1 MELRVLQYFL
11 AVAREQNISAAAH
24 SLHLTQPTLSRQL
37 RELEEE
43 LGKQL
48 MIRGNRKIT
57 LTQDG
62 MLLRKRAEEILD
74 LVGRT
79 EKELAQS
86 DETVS
91 GDVYIGTGETD
102 GVRQIAR
109 AAHAVQQH
117 YPNILFHIVSGDA
130 VDVCE
135 RLDKGL
141 LDFGILLG
149 DIDKTKYCYLEL
161 PMKDTWG
168 VLMQRSSPLA
178 EKESISPQ
186 DLWDKPLILSRQVDN
201 KSGLYRWLGKE
212 PSDLHTVSTY
222 NLIYNASLMVA
233 EGMGYAFTL
242 DKLVNTAGSD
252 LCFRPL
258 NPRLELGMYLVWK
271 KSQSFSRAMELFQ
284 EQLQKNLAAFGP
296 HPLLP
301 KGGFPWKYTFPTC
314 LTCKKSRTAAS
325 ASVPRC
331 FPTVPI
337 ALSQESRCCTY
348 KKPRRKPIG

>member
-11 AVAREQNISAAAH
+11 AVAREQNISAAAQ

-57 LTQDG
+57 LTEDG

-79 EKELAQS
+79 EKELTQS

-91 GDVYIGTGETD
+91 GDIYIGTGETD

-109 AAHAVQQH
+109 TAHQIQKH
-117 YPNILFHIVSGDA
+117 YPGILFHIVSGDA

-149 DIDKTKYCYLEL
+149 DIDKGKYHYMEL

-168 VLMQRSSPLA
+168 VLMQRNSPLA
-178 EKESISPQ
+178 EKEAISPQ
-186 DLWDKPLILSRQVDN
+186 DLWDKPLILSRQADN
-201 KSGLYRWLGKE
+201 KGGLYRWLQKE
-212 PSDLHTVSTY
+212 PTELHTVATY
-222 NLIYNASLMVA
+222 NLIYNASLMVD
-233 EGMGYAFTL
+233 EGMGYVFTL
-242 DKLVNTAGSD
+242 DKLINTTGSN

-258 NPRLELGMYLVWK
+258 KPKLELGMYLVWK
-271 KSQSFSRAMELFQ
+271 KSQIFSRAMELFL
-284 EQLQKNLAAFGP
+284 EQLRKNLAT
-296 HPLLP
+296 L
-301 KGGFPWKYTFPTC
+301 
-314 LTCKKSRTAAS
+314 CKEEA
-325 ASVPRC
+325 
-331 FPTVPI
+331 
-337 ALSQESRCCTY
+337 
-348 KKPRRKPIG
+348 

>member
-11 AVAREQNISAAAH
+11 AVAREQNISAAAQ

-57 LTQDG
+57 LTKDG

-79 EKELAQS
+79 EKEIAQS

-91 GDVYIGTGETD
+91 GDLYIGTGETD
-102 GVRQIAR
+102 GVRQIAKT
-109 AAHAVQQH
+109 AHQLQESH
-117 YPNILFHIVSGDA
+117 PGIRFHIVSGDA

-141 LDFGILLG
+141 LDFGVLLG
-149 DIDKTKYCYLEL
+149 DMDKTKYNFLEL
-161 PMKDTWG
+161 PMKDAWG

-178 EKESISPQ
+178 EKAAVLPQ

-201 KSGLYRWLGKE
+201 KSGLYRWLRKE
-212 PSDLHTVSTY
+212 PTELYTVATY
-222 NLIYNASLMVA
+222 NLIYNASLMVD

-242 DKLVNTAGSD
+242 DKLVNTTGSD

-258 NPRLELGMYLVWK
+258 KPKLEMGMYLVWK
-271 KSQSFSRAMELFQ
+271 KSQIFTRAMELF
-284 EQLQKNLAAFGP
+284 LGLIQKNLSP
-296 HPLLP
+296 
-301 KGGFPWKYTFPTC
+301 
-314 LTCKKSRTAAS
+314 
-325 ASVPRC
+325 
-331 FPTVPI
+331 
-337 ALSQESRCCTY
+337 SQEEEV
-348 KKPRRKPIG
+348 

>member
-11 AVAREQNISAAAH
+11 AVAREQNISAAAQ

-37 RELEEE
+37 KELEEE
-43 LGKQL
+43 LGKPL

-57 LTQDG
+57 LTEDG
-62 MLLRKRAEEILD
+62 MLLRKRAEEILE
-74 LVGRT
+74 LVNRT
-79 EKELAQS
+79 EKEVMQS
-86 DETVS
+86 EDAVT
-91 GDVYIGTGETD
+91 GDIYIGTGETD

-109 AAHAVQQH
+109 TANRLQERC
-117 YPNILFHIVSGDA
+117 PGIRFHIVSGDA

-149 DIDKTKYCYLEL
+149 DIDKIKYNYMEL

-168 VLMQRSSPLA
+168 VLMRRDSPLA
-178 EKESISPQ
+178 RRDTVSPR

-212 PSDLHTVSTY
+212 PSELHTVATY
-222 NLIYNASLMVA
+222 NLIYNASLMVD

-242 DKLVNTAGSD
+242 DKLVNTTGSG

-258 NPRLELGMYLVWK
+258 KPRLELGMYLVWK
-271 KSQSFSRAMELFQ
+271 KSQVFSKAAELFLEALQ
-284 EQLQKNLAAFGP
+284 EHLEAFQ
-296 HPLLP
+296 
-301 KGGFPWKYTFPTC
+301 
-314 LTCKKSRTAAS
+314 R
-325 ASVPRC
+325 
-331 FPTVPI
+331 
-337 ALSQESRCCTY
+337 E
-348 KKPRRKPIG
+348 

>member
-11 AVAREQNISAAAH
+11 AVAKEQNISAAAQ

-37 RELEEE
+37 KELEEE

-57 LTQDG
+57 LTEDG

-79 EKELAQS
+79 EKEIAQS

-91 GDVYIGTGETD
+91 GDIYIGTGETD

-109 AAHAVQQH
+109 TAHQLQQR
-117 YPNILFHIVSGDA
+117 YPGILFHIVSGDA

-149 DIDKTKYCYLEL
+149 DIDKTKYHYAEL

-178 EKESISPQ
+178 EKEAVSPQ

-201 KSGLYRWLGKE
+201 KSGLYRWLGKDPTE
-212 PSDLHTVSTY
+212 LHTVATY
-222 NLIYNASLMVA
+222 NLIYNASLMVD

-242 DKLVNTAGSD
+242 DKLVNTTGGG

-258 NPRLELGMYLVWK
+258 KPKLELGMYLVWK
-271 KSQSFSRAMELFQ
+271 KSQIFSRAMELFL
-284 EQLQKNLAAFGP
+284 EQLQKQLAAFCEG
-296 HPLLP
+296 
-301 KGGFPWKYTFPTC
+301 
-314 LTCKKSRTAAS
+314 S
-325 ASVPRC
+325 
-331 FPTVPI
+331 
-337 ALSQESRCCTY
+337 E
-348 KKPRRKPIG
+348 